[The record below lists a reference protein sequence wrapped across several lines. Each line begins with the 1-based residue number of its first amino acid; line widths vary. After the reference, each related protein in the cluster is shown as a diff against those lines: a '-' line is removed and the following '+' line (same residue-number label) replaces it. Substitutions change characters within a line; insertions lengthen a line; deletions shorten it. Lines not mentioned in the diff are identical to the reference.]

1 MKTYQQNPSMARVC
15 LHCGQPRD
23 DHQWNEGAQALAC
36 RTTYRHC
43 GLDFAIV
50 AEYPDTQEG
59 TAQANA
65 FMTENANT
73 GVLAVTGRISG
84 DDEDTLLLLTAENHD
99 QAAEGFKAELR
110 AIRNVDPEDQDDTEI
125 FIGAVVW
132 SATPIQK

>member
-1 MKTYQQNPSMARVC
+1 M
-15 LHCGQPRD
+15 
-23 DHQWNEGAQALAC
+23 
-36 RTTYRHC
+36 
-43 GLDFAIV
+43 
-50 AEYPDTQEG
+50 
-59 TAQANA
+59 
-65 FMTENANT
+65 
-73 GVLAVTGRISG
+73 TGRISG